1 METLK
6 KLFYSDPIQVFATKE
21 EMQDLLREIKNQGE
35 DWGPIWE
42 IYFTLRWHIQSQN
55 GDCLAKESLRIMRQE
70 LHPDTQ
76 LLDSVDPQTREVFE
90 DFVRNLPTAFH
101 DIQNQLI
108 YGRQVFY
115 PSWVVADS
123 KGPYF
128 SPKGSD
134 LPPSAKGKIGG
145 LRACCE
151 RVLVGKSEEPYPFRD
166 PAFVADVLAKSRA
179 PIEETGEDSIRCKT
193 LVDYLQRQIGEGD
206 YDLLEY
212 PKLYKKLGFWQDT
225 ICDAEV
231 PKDIDTETSDPDDLI
246 AMEENEGVWG
256 GQQFCLPG
264 VESVLAYNFF
274 HNTFAAR
281 HEMYP
286 YYGFRLIAESDN
298 TELQTYLAF
307 ALARMDFQKHL
318 PEIFSKQWKN
328 RSVGRDFEEL
338 PMLFAIE
345 LMQAGH
351 ISKAVEMI
359 TGESAEE
366 ALLSGDQ
373 SLFTSIM
380 CLPTALKK
388 SREGSY
394 CTVFAYA
401 CSRLPELLPEKA
413 ERDKA
418 LNSLERFVFNDSF
431 LVKHLHPAMMLCAL
445 IGAMLRSGEF
455 DRADQLQAKLNS
467 LTISK
472 EIKNECGDFYLD
484 AAVFWYLN
492 GSVENMLKTLS
503 VLLRNH
509 LAGEL

>member
-1 METLK
+1 MDILK
-6 KLFYSDPIQVFATKE
+6 KLFYSDSLPTFSTKE
-21 EMQDLLREIKNQGE
+21 EMQDLLHEIKNQGE

-42 IYFTLRWHIQSQN
+42 IYFTLRWHIQSRN

-90 DFVRNLPTAFH
+90 DFVRNSPTSFH
-101 DIQNQLI
+101 GIQNRTI

-115 PSWVVADS
+115 PNWVVADS
-123 KGPYF
+123 EGPYF
-128 SPKGSD
+128 SPRGSD

-145 LRACCE
+145 VRACCE
-151 RVLVGKSEEPYPFRD
+151 RALAGNSEESYPFRN
-166 PAFVADVLAKSRA
+166 PAFVADILAKSRA
-179 PIEETGEDSIRCKT
+179 PIEESGEDSIRCKT

-206 YDLLEY
+206 YDLLDY
-212 PKLYKKLGFWQDT
+212 PSLYEKLGFLQDA
-225 ICDAEV
+225 IDLDDPIAMEAEL
-231 PKDIDTETSDPDDLI
+231 DFDDLI
-246 AMEENEGVWG
+246 AMEEDAGVSG

-264 VESVLAYNFF
+264 VESVLASNFF

-318 PEIFSKQWKN
+318 PEIFSKQCKN

-338 PMLFAIE
+338 PILFAIE

-359 TGESAEE
+359 TAEGADE
-366 ALLSGDQ
+366 ALLSGDK

-401 CSRLPELLPEKA
+401 CSRLPELLPDKDEQ
-413 ERDKA
+413 DKA

-431 LVKHLHPAMMLCAL
+431 LVEHLHPAMMLCAL

-455 DRADQLQAKLNS
+455 DRADQLQGKLNS

-472 EIKNECGDFYLD
+472 EIKNECGFFYLD

-492 GSVENMLKTLS
+492 GSVSNMIEVLS
-503 VLLRNH
+503 RLLSNH
-509 LAGEL
+509 IQGVSQ

>member
-6 KLFYSDPIQVFATKE
+6 KLFYSDPMQVFATKE

-101 DIQNQLI
+101 GIQNQLI

-123 KGPYF
+123 EGPYF

-145 LRACCE
+145 VRACCE
-151 RVLVGKSEEPYPFRD
+151 RALVGNSEESYPFRH
-166 PAFVADVLAKSRA
+166 PAFVADILAKSRA

-206 YDLLEY
+206 YDLLDY
-212 PKLYKKLGFWQDT
+212 PSLYEKLGFLQD
-225 ICDAEV
+225 A
-231 PKDIDTETSDPDDLI
+231 IDLDDPIAMEEDLDLDDLI
-246 AMEENEGVWG
+246 AMEEEAGVGG

-286 YYGFRLIAESDN
+286 LFYGFNLVQNSDDID
-298 TELQTYLAF
+298 LQTYLAF
-307 ALARMDFQKHL
+307 ALVRMDFEAYL

-328 RSVGRDFEEL
+328 RSVGRDFNEL
-338 PMLFAIE
+338 PILFAIE

-359 TGESAEE
+359 TGEGAEE
-366 ALLSGDQ
+366 ALLSGDK

-394 CTVFAYA
+394 CTVFVYA
-401 CSRLPELLPEKA
+401 CSRLPELLP
-413 ERDKA
+413 DKNKRSRA
-418 LNSLERFVFNDSF
+418 LNSLERLVINDSF
-431 LVKHLHPAMMLCAL
+431 ANKLHQPTMLRAL

-455 DRADQLQAKLNS
+455 DRADQLQSKLNS
-467 LTISK
+467 LSLK
-472 EIKNECGDFYLD
+472 EEFKNWHRVYYLD
-484 AAVFWYLN
+484 AAVFWCLN
-492 GSVENMLKTLS
+492 DSVSNMVEVLS
-503 VLLRNH
+503 RLLSNH
-509 LAGEL
+509 SQGVSQ